1 MRAKY
6 HPLPQR
12 ARDLIQ
18 LKKNPSQPPFKK
30 GRSKLFRI
38 QHQISAHAHSI
49 ETGIDIHDFTG
60 NAVCPR

>member
-1 MRAKY
+1 MREKF
-6 HPLPQR
+6 HPLPPEGER
-12 ARDLIQ
+12 FDSTEEESHPASL
-18 LKKNPSQPPFKK
+18 FK